1 MGTAQTLIWP
11 YTCVCLPPKST
22 AFRARVFSFVGTFS
36 VLLYNP
42 QTESTRL
49 SGRFNLQLIQLMEPF
64 LILFLSCSTSGAQ
77 LWLYP
82 HHCIWIA
89 HWTLLRRQPQR
100 IWVCPNEDWTWRWR
114 GCLDH
119 RDLRGTRCAR
129 KPVETLAGD
138 MALLGLFSS
147 LLAAGTQKASLVGP
161 SLLYFL
167 AYQALKGLPLLVSS
181 SIAQLWASV

>member
-1 MGTAQTLIWP
+1 MA
-11 YTCVCLPPKST
+11 
-22 AFRARVFSFVGTFS
+22 
-36 VLLYNP
+36 
-42 QTESTRL
+42 L
-49 SGRFNLQLIQLMEPF
+49 SSPLHMDSSLDFAPEVALEDLGL
-64 LILFLSCSTSGAQ
+64 
-77 LWLYP
+77 
-82 HHCIWIA
+82 
-89 HWTLLRRQPQR
+89 
-100 IWVCPNEDWTWRWR
+100 PNEDWTWRWR

-167 AYQALKGLPLLVSS
+167 AY
-181 SIAQLWASV
+181 